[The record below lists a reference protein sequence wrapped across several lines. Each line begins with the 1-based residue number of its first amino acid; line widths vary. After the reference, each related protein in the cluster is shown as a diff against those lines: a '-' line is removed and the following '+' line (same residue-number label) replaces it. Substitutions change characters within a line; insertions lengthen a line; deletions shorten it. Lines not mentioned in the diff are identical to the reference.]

1 MQETPARL
9 NARAGCL
16 ADQTTM
22 TTNATREQEPDA
34 SHADEKTIQRG
45 LGDDIAR
52 AVGVE
57 DDRVA
62 ILAVT
67 EIEREQ
73 QNNPTA
79 TVLRLKREIPDAR
92 DGGRTTST
100 EHASRCVVA
109 GCEHVE
115 IAAPRNLWTAL
126 RRHARDEHTQARA
139 GGQA

>member
-1 MQETPARL
+1 
-9 NARAGCL
+9 
-16 ADQTTM
+16 M

-34 SHADEKTIQRG
+34 SHANEKTIRRE

-62 ILAVT
+62 ILTVT

-73 QNNPTA
+73 QDNPTV
-79 TVLRLKREIPDAR
+79 TVLRLKREIPDPR

-100 EHASRCVVA
+100 DHASRCVQS
-109 GCEHVE
+109 GCEHIE
-115 IAAPRNLWTAL
+115 IAAPRNLWTEL
-126 RRHARDEHTQARA
+126 RRHARDEHDTRT

>member
-1 MQETPARL
+1 
-9 NARAGCL
+9 
-16 ADQTTM
+16 M

-34 SHADEKTIQRG
+34 SHADEKTIRRE

-52 AVGVE
+52 TVGVE

-79 TVLRLKREIPDAR
+79 TVLRIEREIPDTR

-100 EHASRCVVA
+100 EHASRCVHS

-115 IAAPRNLWTAL
+115 IATPRNLWTEL
-126 RRHARDEHTQARA
+126 RRHARDEHTMPTR
-139 GGQA
+139 GGR